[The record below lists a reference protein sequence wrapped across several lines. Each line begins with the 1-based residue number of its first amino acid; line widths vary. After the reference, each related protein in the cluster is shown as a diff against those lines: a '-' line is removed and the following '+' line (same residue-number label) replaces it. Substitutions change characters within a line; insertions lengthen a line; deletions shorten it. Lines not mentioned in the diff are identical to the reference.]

1 MVLPLQTHTGAKAA
15 RRVRCSIEVQTP
27 TRGWWS
33 PLADGAVTILLFQD
47 VFIQGNRI
55 KLGAGFACL
64 LSVPILFEETF
75 YNEKEESFSLLC
87 IAHPLEKK
95 ESSGIVGEMCLLNF
109 LLT

>member
-1 MVLPLQTHTGAKAA
+1 MRSRL
-15 RRVRCSIEVQTP
+15 
-27 TRGWWS
+27 RGGLWS
-33 PLADGAVTILLFQD
+33 PLADGAVMVLLFQD

-55 KLGAGFACL
+55 KLGAGFTCL

-95 ESSGIVGEMCLLNF
+95 ESSGILGENTFILTWGNVF
-109 LLT
+109 VELLTVTNIS